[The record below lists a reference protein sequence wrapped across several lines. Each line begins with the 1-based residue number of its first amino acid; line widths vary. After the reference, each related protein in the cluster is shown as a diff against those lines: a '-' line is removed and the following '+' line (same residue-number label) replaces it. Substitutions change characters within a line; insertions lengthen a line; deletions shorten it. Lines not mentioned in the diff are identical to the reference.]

1 MGDTFLIPRRL
12 NVRSKNSLVSF
23 IMLCDIRLQIPGFSL
38 PTIRRVADAAGEE
51 DGLVGIGQRS
61 ERVPGR
67 SI

>member
-1 MGDTFLIPRRL
+1 
-12 NVRSKNSLVSF
+12 
-23 IMLCDIRLQIPGFSL
+23 MLRDIRLQSL

-51 DGLVGIGQRS
+51 DVLVRIGQRS